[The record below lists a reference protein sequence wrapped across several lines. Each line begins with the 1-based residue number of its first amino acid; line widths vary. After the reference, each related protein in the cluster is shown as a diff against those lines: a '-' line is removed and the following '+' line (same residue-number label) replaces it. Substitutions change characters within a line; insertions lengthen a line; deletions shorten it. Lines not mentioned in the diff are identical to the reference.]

1 MWKTEIEI
9 LEGGRV
15 RRVQILRDGQPL
27 TTAEVLAH
35 WQNEE
40 GFRGFFNTLLAAA
53 PYPAFF
59 WETPPV
65 TASTAGKSFEFILA
79 DSPQL
84 ARFTPEP
91 EAFAQQFARAGTGAE
106 VAAFAN
112 LGGDAFLVAP
122 CPIAP
127 LAAYPHLAAFVR
139 QAPATQQQ
147 AFWQAVGASLDARLD
162 EQPLWL
168 STSGLGVAWL
178 HARIDSTPK
187 YYTFAP
193 YRKRP

>member
-1 MWKTEIEI
+1 MWKTEIEN

-15 RRVQILRDGQPL
+15 RRVWILREGQPL
-27 TTAEVLAH
+27 TTAEVLSL

-40 GFRGFFNTLLAAA
+40 DFRDYFNILLAKA
-53 PYPAFF
+53 PYAAFF

-65 TASTAGKSFEFILA
+65 TASTTSKSFEFILA

-84 ARFTPEP
+84 ARFAPEP
-91 EAFAQQFARAGTGAE
+91 AVFARQFHAAGTGAE

-127 LAAYPHLAAFVR
+127 LAAYPHLATFVR

-147 AFWQAVGASLDARLD
+147 AFWQAVGASLEARLD
-162 EQPLWL
+162 EEPLWL

>member
-1 MWKTEIEI
+1 MWKAEIEN

-15 RRVQILRDGQPL
+15 RRVQILREGQPL
-27 TTAEVLAH
+27 PRAEVLAL
-35 WQNEE
+35 WQNKES
-40 GFRGFFNTLLAAA
+40 FRGFFNDLLAEA

-65 TASTAGKSFEFILA
+65 TASTTSKSFEFILA

-84 ARFTPEP
+84 ARFAPEP
-91 EAFAQQFARAGTGAE
+91 AVFARQFARAGTGAE
-106 VAAFAN
+106 VATFAN

-139 QAPATQQQ
+139 QAPPTQQQ
-147 AFWQAVGASLDARLD
+147 AFWQAVGASLEARLD
-162 EQPLWL
+162 GEPLWL

-187 YYTFAP
+187 YYTFTS
-193 YRKRP
+193 YQKRP